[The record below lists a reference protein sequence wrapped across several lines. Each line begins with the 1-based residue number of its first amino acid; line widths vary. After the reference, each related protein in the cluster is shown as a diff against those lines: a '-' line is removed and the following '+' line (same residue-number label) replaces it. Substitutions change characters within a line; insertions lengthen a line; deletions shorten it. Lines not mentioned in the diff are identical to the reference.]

1 MLSKMAL
8 TMSQTLFPMIL
19 FMLISSTISI
29 TNAEY
34 ATKGDFEFK
43 QYEEEKKTHLHFYFH
58 DIVSGPNPTAVQVV
72 SSKLTMLTS
81 FGTVVMID
89 DLLTEGPDQG
99 SKLIGR
105 AQGTYSFASKEDVG
119 LQMVLNYVFVDGEY
133 DGSSLAMLGRNS
145 VLSDVREM
153 AIVGGTRV
161 FRFARGYALA
171 KTYQFNLITGDAIVE
186 YDVFVVHN

>member
-1 MLSKMAL
+1 
-8 TMSQTLFPMIL
+8 MIL

-34 ATKGDFEFK
+34 ATKGDFEYK
-43 QYEEEKKTHLHFYFH
+43 QYTEEKKTHLHFYFH

-72 SSKLTMLTS
+72 SSKLTIETLTS

-89 DLLTEGPDQG
+89 DPLTEGPDPG

-133 DGSSLAMLGRNS
+133 NGSSLAMLGRNS

-153 AIVGGTRV
+153 AIVGGTGV

-171 KTYQFNLITGDAIVE
+171 KTYQFNLLTGDAIVE

>member
-1 MLSKMAL
+1 MAL

-89 DLLTEGPDQG
+89 DPLTEGPDPG

-119 LQMVLNYVFVDGEY
+119 LQMVLNYVFMDGEY

-153 AIVGGTRV
+153 AIVGGTGV